1 MFVHPSIHLEISR
14 QRQQALLGEREG
26 DRIAKILLADG
37 RPPSDAASHPEPF
50 RKKTVR
56 RLRRA
61 TA

>member
-26 DRIAKILLADG
+26 DRIAKVLLADS
-37 RPPSDAASHPEPF
+37 RPPREDASRHEPF
-50 RKKTVR
+50 PRKAAR